1 MERESFDAL
10 RTSLSIMQLAIQKN
24 YGLLKNQGMKH
35 PVLKHADYED
45 KIIITNPSNSSNQ
58 GYWNPHDDSDKGHIY
73 HFIKKRLYTVFRD
86 DISPGRSEYE
96 SIIAIMHK
104 YASSPAVK
112 YGDVS
117 TEYNNYILGT
127 QTVFELPKLEN
138 IYNHTYLQQRGI
150 KKSTIE
156 NTFFKDR
163 IFSVQ
168 YGNYSN
174 IAFPYLGSNENII
187 GLELNNNH
195 YKKFTPGSNKKQG
208 IWLSNLPEQIKDVY
222 LFESV
227 IDALSYHQLK
237 MVLNPHSLFVSFGG
251 NIAGEQLITL
261 KKIINEKLSENQ
273 IPEII
278 CCTDNDAMG
287 TKHFEKIKTFFDDK
301 YLVRRDC
308 PHNKDFNED
317 VMREENEYRFNR

>member
-1 MERESFDAL
+1 MEKESFDAL
-10 RTSLSIMQLAIQKN
+10 RASLSIMDLAIQKN
-24 YGLLKNQGMKH
+24 YRLLKNQGMKH
-35 PVLKHADYED
+35 PVLKHPDYDD
-45 KIIITNPSNSSNQ
+45 KIIITNPGNSSNQ
-58 GYWNPHDDSDKGHIY
+58 GYWNPHDDSDRGHIY
-73 HFIKKRLYTVFRD
+73 HFIKRRLYTVFRE
-86 DISPGRSEYE
+86 DISSERSEYE

-104 YASSPAVK
+104 YADSPVIS
-112 YGDVS
+112 YN
-117 TEYNNYILGT
+117 TINNEYNNYTLYS
-127 QTVFELPKLEN
+127 QTAFELPKLEN

-150 KKSTIE
+150 KKETIE
-156 NTFFKDR
+156 NALFKDR

-174 IAFPYLGSNENII
+174 IAFPYRDSNENII
-187 GLELNNNH
+187 GLELNNYH

-208 IWLSNLPEQIKDVY
+208 IWLSNLSGQIKEVY

-227 IDALSYHQLK
+227 MDALSYHQLK

-251 NIAGEQLITL
+251 NITGEQLITL
-261 KKIINEKLSENQ
+261 QKIINKKLFENQ

-287 TKHFEKIKTFFDDK
+287 TKHFAKIKAFFDDK
-301 YLVRRDC
+301 CHVRRDC